1 MIFVFDRKF
10 YDLKNHLSFLVIQ
23 STRITQVLVSLLGTY
38 ARMLSSKV
46 MFSQRTSS
54 FVSSQL
60 HSVGSVSEW

>member
-10 YDLKNHLSFLVIQ
+10 YDLKNHLSFLVTQ

>member
-10 YDLKNHLSFLVIQ
+10 YDMKNHLSFLVIQ
-23 STRITQVLVSLLGTY
+23 STRITQVLVSLWDTY

-46 MFSQRTSS
+46 MFSLRTSS

>member
-10 YDLKNHLSFLVIQ
+10 YDMKNHLSFLVIQ